1 MTVTEVASVH
11 ESLKKLN
18 QHTAVRFDKTAA
30 TLIGTLDDR
39 DLSAWCE
46 LVLKISQSGWH
57 SWEVLNYYLEAVPVL
72 MHEGGVSSLLHR
84 GAFGYALLGSSTEP
98 ASRYFDGIAH
108 LNHEAT
114 FDKLDLIEETGTKL
128 KAYFPPASGLLASYY
143 QTSFELLARD
153 GSANFSEWLA
163 LTDILLV
170 SERQNLTK
178 LYSVVRDLDSA
189 PAWDSL
195 IGLASSSVADLLA
208 YLECH
213 QRFCELQLG
222 AQHQLDIQQLLIQ
235 FAKREHTAVLWLE
248 QLNVCLP
255 QLNAEQ
261 LDTLIW
267 MTKAASRIDLALAL
281 IEAVHQLPLANR
293 RALKPWL
300 AEGVSLYARNA
311 AAGRAWVA
319 LESARSNETLEKLAG
334 TALLEDYQRVLQLF
348 VESFIGR
355 RLIVQAQETG
365 LTHPFSDGLVLKL
378 PENITDFETQPENFQ
393 VYKMMLLHQLGHF
406 EFGIFAPSANPVDND
421 VDQSSKKSVSFAEV
435 RKSLSAYKNYW
446 LAEQIFMVVEHGR
459 IDWQLAHRYAGTRK
473 MLSKLKTRELIKR
486 DAESEAGESDALVA
500 LSKDHAAIAALL
512 ESLTRM
518 TLDQA
523 TVAEL
528 TTEIDL
534 DLRVAL
540 TAVQAQNAD
549 VAMTLGCTAKI
560 YQLITSAHPGCDR
573 FGFRT
578 RMPNVVGYRGAIEP
592 EQVMINLQLAELD
605 DEDLEILADEMED
618 GEEGLSIISMLA
630 DDDLDVDKL
639 KQGELDQPGT
649 LLTDLDEREIELS
662 EENKSTEEK
671 VAEGLKAALEGRLR
685 PPHQYEFQYD
695 EWDFVIGDYRKNWCT
710 LHEFRVMDE
719 DPSYVD
725 DALSE
730 QSATAAGVRRQLNKL
745 RPEMLTK
752 VKGVDDGEELDIER
766 TIEHIVDKRAGVVT
780 EDRIYVEKQRKQR
793 DVAALFLL
801 DMSAS
806 TDDAIT
812 PAMSGVDHAQ
822 AAGTANSGKTAGFDD
837 NDFLHD
843 GYMGDSPYL
852 NDGPARKI
860 IDVEKEAAIL
870 MADALKNLGD
880 QYAICGFSGYGRD
893 NVDFYVCKDF
903 EEPYSLQAKGK
914 LGGIKACRSTR
925 MGPAIRHATKM
936 LVDTGCKT
944 KALIIISDGY
954 PQDFDYGK
962 DRSSRDYGIKDTT
975 RALVEARQKDVQGFC
990 LTVDQSGHDYLRE
1003 MCPDKQYMVIQD
1015 VAQLPGELSKIYR
1028 MITG

>member
-1 MTVTEVASVH
+1 VTDVASVH
-11 ESLKKLN
+11 EVLAKLN
-18 QHTAVRFDKTAA
+18 QHTAARFQETV
-30 TLIGTLDDR
+30 GELDGAMNQQDVA
-39 DLSAWCE
+39 AWCD

-57 SWEVLNYYLEAVPVL
+57 SWEVLNYYLKATPVL
-72 MHEGGVSSLLHR
+72 VRLGGVSPLLLH
-84 GAFGYALLGSSTEP
+84 GEFGHSLLGSSTEP
-98 ASRYFDGIAH
+98 AARYFDGVAQINDDSA
-108 LNHEAT
+108 
-114 FDKLDLIEETGTKL
+114 FDKLSEVEEMGVRL
-128 KAYFPPASGLLASYY
+128 RDEFPTASGLLASYY
-143 QTSFELLARD
+143 QTSFQLLARG
-153 GSANFSEWLA
+153 GSACFSEWLA
-163 LTDILLV
+163 ITDVLLTGARPD
-170 SERQNLTK
+170 LTK
-178 LYSVVRDLDSA
+178 LYSVTRELESA

-195 IGLASSSVADLLA
+195 VGLARVSIRDMLA

-213 QRFCELQLG
+213 QQFCDLQLD
-222 AQHQLDIQQLLIQ
+222 AQHQLDIQMLLKSFSRNEQ
-235 FAKREHTAVLWLE
+235 TAVSWLKQLSLCIPDLNPE
-248 QLNVCLP
+248 QIN
-255 QLNAEQ
+255 
-261 LDTLIW
+261 TLIW
-267 MTKAASRIDLALAL
+267 MTKTASKIDLSIAL
-281 IEAVHQLPLANR
+281 IEAIHQLPLGDR
-293 RALKPWL
+293 SVLQPWL
-300 AEGVSLYARNA
+300 NEGVSLYSRNA

-319 LESARSNETLEKLAG
+319 LESASSNEMLEQLAG
-334 TALLEDYQRVLQLF
+334 TVLFADYQRILQLF

-355 RLIVQAQETG
+355 RLIVQAQEPRIP
-365 LTHPFSDGLVLKL
+365 HPFSDGLVLLL
-378 PENITDFETQPENFQ
+378 PENLSEFETQSENFQ
-393 VYKMMLLHQLGHF
+393 VFKIMLLHQLGYF
-406 EFGIFAPSANPVDND
+406 EYGIFAMTEDVAEAENLPSGNR
-421 VDQSSKKSVSFAEV
+421 SVSYAMIRRSF
-435 RKSLSAYKNYW
+435 SSYKNYW
-446 LAEQIFMVVEHGR
+446 LAEQIFLLVEHGR
-459 IDWQLAHRYAGTRK
+459 VDWQLAHRYPGTRA
-473 MLSKLKTRELIKR
+473 MLSKLKAREVIR
-486 DAESEAGESDALVA
+486 RNSAPETDETNALVA
-500 LSKDHAAIAALL
+500 LSEGHAGIVAML
-512 ESLTRM
+512 ESLARM
-518 TLDQA
+518 TLDENVESGE
-523 TVAEL
+523 T
-528 TTEIDL
+528 IDAIQSTL
-534 DLRVAL
+534 H
-540 TAVQAQNAD
+540 AVRQPSAD
-549 VAMTLGCTAKI
+549 VSTAMQCAERI
-560 YQLITSAHPGCDR
+560 YGLMIRAYPDSDR

-578 RMPNVVGYRGAIEP
+578 RLPEIVGYRGVIEP
-592 EQVMINLQLAELD
+592 ERVMINLQLAELE

-618 GEEGLSIISMLA
+618 SEDGLSIISMLA

-649 LLTDLDEREIELS
+649 LLTDLDEREIELD
-662 EENKSTEEK
+662 EANKSTQEK
-671 VAEGLKAALEGRLR
+671 IAESLKAALEGRIR

-695 EWDFVIGDYRKNWCT
+695 EWDFVIGDYRRNWCT
-710 LHEFRVMDE
+710 LHEYRVMDE
-719 DPSYVD
+719 DPTYVD
-725 DALSE
+725 EALSE

-766 TIEHIVDKRAGVVT
+766 TIEHIVNKRVGVVT

-812 PAMSGVDHAQ
+812 PEMSGADASP
-822 AAGTANSGKTAGFDD
+822 TENTSPDGKSPGFDD

-843 GYMGDSPYL
+843 GYMGDSPYIT
-852 NDGPARKI
+852 DASKRKI

-870 MADALKNLGD
+870 MAEALKNLGD

-903 EEPYSLQAKGK
+903 EEPYGLQAKGK

-936 LVDTGCKT
+936 LVETGCKT

-975 RALVEARQKDVQGFC
+975 RALVEARQRDVQGFC